1 MTHLIKS
8 PPQPPPLSQ
17 YNAYTSWPGGI
28 DPTASVFNTDNQ
40 KIGGKRKTRNRK
52 NRKNR
57 KNSRK
62 VSKGGFFSW

>member
-1 MTHLIKS
+1 MHTLIKS

-40 KIGGKRKTRNRK
+40 KIGGKRKKSSKRNNRK
-52 NRKNR
+52 TRTTRK
-57 KNSRK
+57 SRK
-62 VSKGGFFSW
+62 QRR